1 MGNIHVPGAWYRSR
15 DHDWSSLYQRQI
27 DFAQFGAEM
36 QKLGQDLG
44 QPAASMH
51 H

>member
-1 MGNIHVPGAWYRSR
+1 VTPDLQGAAAHYNRALQALR
-15 DHDWSSLYQRQI
+15 QGDW
-27 DFAQFGAEM
+27 AQFGAEM